1 MKDSYYTTD
10 FSLSVYPSLPP
21 LQASVLADKALDDLS
36 QANEELRVDID
47 KWKEAKDKEVSSLM
61 RKVSDDHINF
71 HQKVSSECFKKIIQ

>member
-1 MKDSYYTTD
+1 M
-10 FSLSVYPSLPP
+10 
-21 LQASVLADKALDDLS
+21 LADKALDDLS

-71 HQKVSSECFKKIIQ
+71 HQKVSSECLKKSVSRLSSQS